1 MIKRITLLTA
11 LLSGNALA
19 NGTSQIQIDEFSL
32 YSSNS
37 VYAGYITTS
46 SASAQCPDSLR
57 NSNFYIGRDDAGAKD
72 VVSMVL
78 LAKSTG
84 KNLTIEW
91 KCDNHGKGK
100 ISSANIR

>member
-37 VYAGYITTS
+37 VYAGYI
-46 SASAQCPDSLR
+46 ANAL
-57 NSNFYIGRDDAGAKD
+57 
-72 VVSMVL
+72 VS
-78 LAKSTG
+78 
-84 KNLTIEW
+84 
-91 KCDNHGKGK
+91 
-100 ISSANIR
+100 